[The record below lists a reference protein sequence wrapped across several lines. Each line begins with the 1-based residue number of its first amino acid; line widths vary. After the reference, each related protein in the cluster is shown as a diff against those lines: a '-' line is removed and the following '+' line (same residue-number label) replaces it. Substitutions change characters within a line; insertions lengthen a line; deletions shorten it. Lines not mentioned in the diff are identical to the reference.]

1 MNSVFCPGC
10 KKLVS
15 KDESECPY
23 CGLKNP
29 GAWYKNN
36 IVFTLLRD
44 GDFVIKLIIGVNIF
58 FYVLSLIVSQG
69 ISFSPNPLNFLSPD
83 TGALIFMGASGRV
96 PVDTYKIWWSFVSA
110 SYLHGSI
117 LHILFNMIAF
127 SQLYKMVLNF
137 YGNSRTF
144 LVYSISG
151 ISGFVLSYLSGTSVT
166 IGASAAICGLIGS
179 LFYYGKSR
187 GGMHGKLVYKQVTG
201 WIISLAVFGL
211 LVPGIDNFGHL
222 GGFLGGIIT
231 GFLFGY
237 LEKKQENSLS
247 RVCGILLALLTF
259 FVLLMSVLN
268 CINIIF

>member
-1 MNSVFCPGC
+1 MFCPGC

-15 KDESECPY
+15 KDEQKCPY
-23 CGLKNP
+23 CGVKNP

-44 GDFVIKLIIGVNIF
+44 GDFVIKLIIGLNIF
-58 FYVLSLIVSQG
+58 FYVLSLILSNG

-83 TGALIFMGASGRV
+83 TRALIFMGASGRL

-117 LHILFNMIAF
+117 LHIIFNMIAF
-127 SQLYKMVLNF
+127 SQLYQMTLNF

-144 LVYSISG
+144 LIYSLG
-151 ISGFVLSYLSGTSVT
+151 GVSGFVLSYLSGTPVT

-187 GGMHGKLVYKQVTG
+187 GGLHGTIVYKQVTG
-201 WIISLAVFGL
+201 WIISLVIFGL
-211 LVPGIDNFGHL
+211 LMPGRIDNFGHL
-222 GGFLGGIIT
+222 GGFLGGLIT

-237 LEKKQENSLS
+237 LEKKQESFLS
-247 RVCGILLALLTF
+247 RVFAVFVALVYSG
-259 FVLLMSVLN
+259 VLSLSVLN
-268 CINIIF
+268 CVNIIF